1 MEESNKDQLK
11 LYSGKSGMTVDMRFS
26 PLMRLSLSVAI
37 ILIPCIGLVIAIGSI
52 EWGLAQII
60 SAFADMVRAQMGH

>member
-1 MEESNKDQLK
+1 
-11 LYSGKSGMTVDMRFS
+11 MTVDMRFS

-37 ILIPCIGLVIAIGSI
+37 LLMPCIGLVVAFGSI

-60 SAFADMVRAQMGH
+60 SAFADMARAQMGH